1 MSSPAFT
8 ANPADALRREQP
20 RRAEAKWRETLPVL
34 RTGDVV
40 LREVQLSDAP
50 MLASLLST
58 PQMSRY
64 ISTPPASVEGFE
76 QFIAASQRARA
87 NGEGACFTVTF
98 GDLDTPVGLFQ
109 IRVTSPGTS
118 GTEGLSGRDS
128 AEWGFAVAPQFW
140 GTGVF
145 ATAASLVLE
154 FVFQQM
160 GAHRLEARC
169 ALKNGRGGKALTKV
183 GAVPEGIL
191 RKAMLCGEEQLD
203 QVLYAIV
210 ADDWRACRDRCRSAA
225 VTLVH

>member
-1 MSSPAFT
+1 MSGYTS
-8 ANPADALRREQP
+8 DAVDLVRRDQSG
-20 RRAEAKWRETLPVL
+20 RTGAHWRNVLPVL
-34 RTGDVV
+34 RSGDVV
-40 LREVQLSDAP
+40 LREVRPSDAAV
-50 MLASLLST
+50 LASLLST
-58 PQMSRY
+58 PQMTRY
-64 ISTPPASVEGFE
+64 ISTPPSSVEGFE

-87 NGEGACFTVTF
+87 NGEGACFTVTY
-98 GDLDTPVGLFQ
+98 GDRDIPVGLFQ
-109 IRVTSPGTS
+109 VRVTSPEDAA
-118 GTEGLSGRDS
+118 TEGLSSARNS

-145 ATAASLVLE
+145 SVAAALVLE
-154 FVFQQM
+154 FVFQQL

-191 RKAMLCGEEQLD
+191 RKAILCGDEHLD

-210 ADDWRACRDRCRSAA
+210 ADDWRVCRDRCHSVT

>member
-1 MSSPAFT
+1 MSAVTPAVIDT
-8 ANPADALRREQP
+8 VEREQP
-20 RRAEAKWRETLPVL
+20 QREEATWRHRLPVL
-34 RTGDVV
+34 RAGDVM
-40 LREVQLSDAP
+40 LREAQAADAP
-50 MLASLLST
+50 VLAALLST
-58 PQMSRY
+58 TQMTRY
-64 ISTPPASVEGFE
+64 ISTPPSSVEGFE

-98 GDLDTPVGLFQ
+98 GERDTPIGLFQ
-109 IRVTSPGTS
+109 VRVTSPGTA
-118 GTEGLSGRDS
+118 GAEGLSSTRDS

-140 GTGVF
+140 GSGVF
-145 ATAASLVLE
+145 AVSASLVLD

-191 RKAMLCGEEQLD
+191 RKALLCGEEHLD

-210 ADDWRACRDRCRSAA
+210 ADDWRACRDRCRSVV